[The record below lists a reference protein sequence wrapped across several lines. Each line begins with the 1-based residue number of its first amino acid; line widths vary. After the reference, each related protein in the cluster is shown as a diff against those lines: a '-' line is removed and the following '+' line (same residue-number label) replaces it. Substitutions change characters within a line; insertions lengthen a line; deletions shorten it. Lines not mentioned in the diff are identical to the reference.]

1 MPSFADRIR
10 DLARDPQTH
19 AKVERALNKVQEQA
33 RKPENQQRITQ
44 LRERLSGLGKRRP
57 Q

>member
-10 DLARDPQTH
+10 QLTNDPKTR

-44 LRERLSGLGKRRP
+44 LRDRLTGRGKRPP